1 MTPGGAE
8 HIKIAD
14 VYAEQGEHKLA
25 MEHYRK
31 SLAMRQEG
39 LGEEHPLVST
49 STCCFTLLAG
59 PVDPGLASFL
69 HTC

>member
-1 MTPGGAE
+1 MPGAE

-31 SLAMRQEG
+31 SLALRQDG
-39 LGEEHPLVST
+39 SAVILQARPYRAPPRAGEDR
-49 STCCFTLLAG
+49 
-59 PVDPGLASFL
+59 DPGASARGAAR
-69 HTC
+69 

>member
-1 MTPGGAE
+1 MPGAE

-31 SLAMRQEG
+31 SLALRQEG

-49 STCCFTLLAG
+49 CCFTF
-59 PVDPGLASFL
+59 PGWVAPSD
-69 HTC
+69 